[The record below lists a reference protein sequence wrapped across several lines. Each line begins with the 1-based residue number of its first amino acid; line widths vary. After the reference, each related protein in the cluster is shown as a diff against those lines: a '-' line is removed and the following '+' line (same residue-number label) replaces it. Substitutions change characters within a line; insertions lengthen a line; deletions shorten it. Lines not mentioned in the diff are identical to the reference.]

1 MEVPRDVRVVAADLR
16 PGIRVGLGLGGL
28 ALVVVGIL
36 LAFRGASDLTSL
48 GSLLVGAVVAVT
60 AITGRLP
67 KEVGLQRVTFGA
79 DDRNPQAY
87 REALYDAVRQAL
99 PEIDPP
105 SRDQDWHP
113 RRPTYWVDEL
123 QLRVVI
129 RWARDRSVHFDVST
143 VESDL
148 SGTPEAVAV
157 LLITNV
163 DEIDDLKAAA
173 RSMTG
178 ERTAVVRWRSTEDNP
193 TLRRTARGLGA
204 PDGQSS

>member
-1 MEVPRDVRVVAADLR
+1 M
-16 PGIRVGLGLGGL
+16 
-28 ALVVVGIL
+28 
-36 LAFRGASDLTSL
+36 
-48 GSLLVGAVVAVT
+48 GAVVAVT
-60 AITGRLP
+60 AASGRLP
-67 KEVGLQRVTFGA
+67 QEVGLQRVTFGA
-79 DDRNPQAY
+79 EDRSAQAY

-105 SRDQDWHP
+105 SRDKDWHP

-129 RWARDRSVHFDVST
+129 RWAPDRSVHLDVST

-148 SGTPEAVAV
+148 SGTRAAVAV

-173 RSMTG
+173 RSTG
-178 ERTAVVRWRSTEDNP
+178 ERAAVVRWRSTEDNT
-193 TLRRTARGLGA
+193 TLRRTVRGLGA